1 MKHMLPYCA
10 NLSHERQ
17 ATGILDF
24 ASNYSGSR
32 KGHLVLKDYLG
43 GDDAGKNVQHQ
54 RAQAL
59 NFLLITWLGK
69 VDQL

>member
-1 MKHMLPYCA
+1 MALLCQSVSY
-10 NLSHERQ
+10 ERQ
-17 ATGILDF
+17 VTGIFDF

-43 GDDAGKNVQHQ
+43 GDNADKNVLHQ
-54 RAQAL
+54 RAQSL
-59 NFLLITWLGK
+59 NFLLDTWLGK